1 MKFLR
6 WLLIGIVAVLAY
18 TYAIRVTDPDFG
30 RLVTSLPKAEDVVG
44 ALLTPDVI
52 VRASSTYTLS
62 VPVAI
67 PCASVSAMPA
77 ATPSNG
83 NASIAVEPACADV
96 SAPLI
101 LTGKNVGANAEV
113 AVRWTLP
120 NGNSLPLQVLKADGA
135 GNFRYETTAR
145 PLTAAKDGVPGVLNA
160 VISVPSNTL
169 LLSPTVKLVMDQLF
183 ITIFIALLST
193 VIASAIAAPL
203 SFFAARNLTQGGV
216 GRVIYTLTRG
226 VFNILRSFEPLVIAT
241 VFALIVG
248 FGKPFA
254 GVLGLII
261 GTVASLGKMFSEAVE
276 DIDMGAVEAIT
287 ATGANRAQT
296 VAQAVVPQVVPNW
309 LAYILYHWDINVR
322 ISTIIGFVGAG
333 GIGEYLQKQIDT
345 LSYHQA
351 GTALLA
357 IILVV
362 WSLDFLSAQVRKRL
376 I

>member
-6 WLLIGIVAVLAY
+6 WLIIGIVAVLAY
-18 TYAIRVTDPDFG
+18 AYAIQVTDPDLG

-44 ALLTPDVI
+44 ALLTPDVV
-52 VRASSTYTLS
+52 VRASTTYTLGA
-62 VPVAI
+62 PVAI
-67 PCASVSAMPA
+67 PCASVIALPA
-77 ATPSNG
+77 GATSNG
-83 NASIAVEPACADV
+83 NASITIEPACADV
-96 SAPLI
+96 GAPLV

-120 NGNSLPLQVLKADGA
+120 NGNPLPLQVLKADGT
-135 GNFRYETTAR
+135 GNFRYETSAR
-145 PLTAAKDGVPGVLNA
+145 PLTASKDGVAGVLNA

-169 LLSPTVKLVMDQLF
+169 LVSPTVKLVMDQLF

-193 VIASAIAAPL
+193 VIASVIAAPL
-203 SFFAARNLTQGGV
+203 SFFAARNLTHGGA
-216 GRVIYTLTRG
+216 GRVIYTITRG

-287 ATGANRAQT
+287 ATGANRVQT

-345 LSYHQA
+345 LSYHHA